1 MRVVTGTQMKKI
13 DMAAIEILGIKGI
26 NLMEQAGH
34 GVYEEIM
41 TTLGV
46 SSEPLVVIVCGAGN
60 NGGDGYVAAR
70 YLNRAGVKACIYSTV
85 DIEDLTGDAR
95 ETYLDC
101 LGLPIKIMSLHKGID
116 SKEGLAAFMS
126 LSDDLGKGT
135 VIVDAILGTGINRQ
149 VDGITKLTI
158 DMINR
163 CGKTIIAIDSPSG
176 IGTDDGQV
184 YGCAVKADT
193 TVTFQAPKLGCVIYP
208 GAEFTG
214 KLVIKDIG
222 IPESLV
228 MSMSDDIALIEQS
241 DIVALIKKR
250 DKTLHKGD
258 FGKVLII
265 AGSKGMAGAA
275 ALCARAALRTGAGLV
290 RIAVTPEILDIIQI
304 LVPEATCIMR
314 EQAAGVFKN
323 YDAIVIGPGLSLEPD
338 AIALLMKI
346 IVEYNGILIID
357 ADGLNAIEDLA
368 LLRQSTSSLI
378 LTPHPG
384 EAGRLLGCSTAQINA
399 ERLSSAKQLAK
410 ISGASVVLKGAA
422 SLVAFPDGKIY
433 INNTGNPGMATAG
446 SGDVLSG
453 IIAALAAQGIPW
465 EHAAQTG
472 VYLHGQ
478 AGDIMAEQ
486 IGEYGLVAS
495 DLTIGIAHAINEII
509 KNQK

>member
-1 MRVVTGTQMKKI
+1 MRVVTGTQMKQI
-13 DMAAIEILGIKGI
+13 DMAAIEGLGIKGKD
-26 NLMEQAGH
+26 LMERAGH
-34 GVYEEIM
+34 GVYEEAM
-41 TTLGV
+41 TALGG

-70 YLNRAGVKACIYSTV
+70 YLNRAGVKTCIYTTV
-85 DIEDLTGDAR
+85 DMEDLKGDIR
-95 ETYLDC
+95 ENYLDC
-101 LGLPIKIMSLHKGID
+101 IGLPIKIMSLHKGID
-116 SKEGLAAFMS
+116 LDEGLAAFMS

-135 VIVDAILGTGINRQ
+135 VIVDAILGTGVNRQ
-149 VDGITKLTI
+149 VGGIIKLTI

-163 CGKTIIAIDSPSG
+163 CGKTVIAVDIPSG
-176 IGTDDGQV
+176 IGADDGRV

-228 MSMSDDIALIEQS
+228 LSMSDDIALIEQS
-241 DIVALIKKR
+241 TVSSLIKKR
-250 DKTLHKGD
+250 DKTFHKGD

-290 RIAVTPEILDIIQI
+290 RVAVTPEILYIIQV

-314 EQAAGVFKN
+314 EQAAEVFED
-323 YDAIVIGPGLSLEPD
+323 YDAIVIGPGLSIEAD
-338 AIALLMKI
+338 SRALLMKI
-346 IVEYNGILIID
+346 IAEYNGILIID

-368 LLRQSTSSLI
+368 LLRQSKSSLI

-384 EAGRLLGCSTAQINA
+384 EAGKLLGCSTAQINA
-399 ERLSSAKQLAK
+399 DRLNSAKQLAD
-410 ISGASVVLKGAA
+410 ISGACIVLKGAA
-422 SLVAFPDGKIY
+422 SLVTFPDGKIF
-433 INNTGNPGMATAG
+433 INTTGNPGMATAG

-495 DLTIGIAHAINEII
+495 DLTIGIAHAIYEII
-509 KNQK
+509 KNQ